1 MRANLPLSL
10 RDLLPVPRYRVVP
23 ERLDHPE
30 HESPDDLRR
39 ILHDLWLANR
49 LGGGAVVVK
58 HLEQLTRGWPPG
70 RPLRMLDLAT
80 GMADIPLQ
88 VTRWASKRGLEVEFL
103 ATDVNPLILDM
114 ARKYLKSSPRV
125 RLELQDARRLS
136 YPDRSFDVVT
146 CSMAL
151 HHFER
156 PDAVCVLREMS
167 RLARV
172 GWIVSDVERCLG
184 AWATLK
190 VVAHTPLVGRLT
202 RHDGPASVA
211 RAFTAHE
218 LLELAQEAGISSAR
232 LHRHPFFRQVL
243 VSSPKG

>member
-1 MRANLPLSL
+1 MTAKLPLSL

-23 ERLDHPE
+23 ERIDHPE
-30 HESPDDLRR
+30 QESAADLRR

-49 LGGGAVVVK
+49 LGGGAVVVR
-58 HLEQLTRGWPPG
+58 HLKQLTRGWAPG

-88 VTRWASKRGLEVEFL
+88 VTRWATKRGLDVEFV
-103 ATDVNPLILDM
+103 ATDVNSRILDM
-114 ARKYLKSSPRV
+114 AREYLRSSPRV
-125 RLELQDARRLS
+125 RLEMQDARRLT
-136 YPDRSFDVVT
+136 YPDQSFDVVT

-156 PDAVCVLREMS
+156 PDALSVLREMS

-172 GWIVSDVERCLG
+172 GFIVSDVERCLG
-184 AWATLK
+184 AWAAVNLA
-190 VVAHTPLVGRLT
+190 AHTPLVGRLT

-211 RAFTAHE
+211 RAYTAHE
-218 LLELAQEAGISSAR
+218 LLELAQEAGIPSAR
-232 LHRHPFFRQVL
+232 LHRHPLFRHAL
-243 VSSPKG
+243 VAGPKG